1 LQQPWIMRFLGSKY
15 TENAFAAGRENGRE
29 ERKRKTEGRKHPSK

>member
-1 LQQPWIMRFLGSKY
+1 MRFLGSKY
-15 TENAFAAGRENGRE
+15 TENAFAAGREME